1 MRLEHE
7 YKSKFLEIYIS
18 TGLDRQ
24 FQVIPLFRS
33 FQKCPRV
40 VNKGKDFARDVRGNC
55 IRYLGIVIRSAILDA
70 FCSLRRPLRTEDLA
84 SRVPV
89 ARVVLQLG
97 LYITRHIFPAFCFF
111 LLDGALATDAFADN
125 CILSFE
131 LPLLR
136 SNVAETHPLPL
147 ENLEKT
153 PADRL
158 RAQNEAILR
167 AKIIWAKRT
176 HRESRGVGFP
186 WLQFPTFATYKHFFL
201 PRHSS
206 PLRRGFAACSNR
218 RQAAPSGSHS
228 SGIVFVGPRAR
239 TTASKARPGRV
250 KQDAR
255 CPTRQH
261 RARHMRTAR
270 HASTTRGAPPQAVVV
285 PGSGSEVASH
295 GQCTCG
301 VASDAPW
308 RARPLRAQAE
318 PARRPRILLSC
329 RAHGAPAPGR
339 GFYISPWVIAE
350 HTPTATGVALV
361 PGFRTASRRTTVLR
375 AGATSEE
382 HPQLLFACACTRG
395 ATVSGNNWSA
405 ASSSVHGSCT
415 AQAPPPAP
423 APELT
428 CGPRATFLWHDV
440 HVTCVFSRWVR
451 NGGREA
457 GRWSAAYA
465 AIGAS
470 VRAASSHLSAP
481 TRRGDPS
488 SGADRDICVQGR
500 SALSLVRRWNASAA
514 KSEKGTFSL

>member
-1 MRLEHE
+1 MILFFYDRSKNAQEWLTRERILLETFVGTASGHTE
-7 YKSKFLEIYIS
+7 RAGKS
-18 TGLDRQ
+18 G
-24 FQVIPLFRS
+24 FRS
-33 FQKCPRV
+33 F
-40 VNKGKDFARDVRGNC
+40 
-55 IRYLGIVIRSAILDA
+55 
-70 FCSLRRPLRTEDLA
+70 
-84 SRVPV
+84 
-89 ARVVLQLG
+89 
-97 LYITRHIFPAFCFF
+97 
-111 LLDGALATDAFADN
+111 
-125 CILSFE
+125 
-131 LPLLR
+131 
-136 SNVAETHPLPL
+136 
-147 ENLEKT
+147 
-153 PADRL
+153 
-158 RAQNEAILR
+158 
-167 AKIIWAKRT
+167 
-176 HRESRGVGFP
+176 
-186 WLQFPTFATYKHFFL
+186 
-201 PRHSS
+201 
-206 PLRRGFAACSNR
+206 
-218 RQAAPSGSHS
+218 SGSHS
-228 SGIVFVGPRAR
+228 SGIVFVGPLAR
-239 TTASKARPGRV
+239 TTTSKARPGRV

-261 RARHMRTAR
+261 RARHVRTAR

-295 GQCTCG
+295 GQWWYRTTLLLWRADDERRHSTCG

-308 RARPLRAQAE
+308 RAHPLRAQAE

-339 GFYISPWVIAE
+339 GFYISPCVIAE

-440 HVTCVFSRWVR
+440 HATCVFSRWVR

-470 VRAASSHLSAP
+470 VRAASSNLSAP

-488 SGADRDICVQGR
+488 SGADRDICVQGKFD
-500 SALSLVRRWNASAA
+500 SAA
-514 KSEKGTFSL
+514 GTADHSSFSFHPPDRLFLGGGGTHLHVSKDVTCKETAARKSASF